1 MSRFSEQV
9 HIDIS
14 GFAPSVIYYDLK
26 LEQKM
31 ADHHHFSFVWQY
43 TNTSIIEPSAQAK
56 AIRDYLGRDVIFTFK
71 SLTGIQLM
79 AKGVINSLESI
90 DLHGSP
96 AGLHVTGISHT
107 IFLDDMRR
115 SRTFMERD
123 LETIVKT
130 VLAEGPGD
138 FYNREAIVPT
148 YEPNLAYMPQYN
160 ETNFDFLKR
169 LAQRYG
175 QWFYSDGMRMQF
187 GQTKPSKV
195 KLINGASLH
204 HFKIQTVL
212 LSHKESLGGYD
223 YNSVSNIKNA
233 SAKTSTGSGD
243 GFATAVGYRQGAVAQ
258 PDLEVGA
265 YTTQA
270 SDSSTLAEM
279 VKLQTNGKDANSIFY
294 SGVSYLP
301 LGIGQKFTI
310 QNKTVEHN
318 LLVVEVNHQS
328 EVHGNYSCAFKAIP
342 ADVAAPHYTD
352 VHAYSKA
359 ETQPAKV
366 TDNNDP
372 DGLGR
377 VKVEFY
383 WAGGNTKSD
392 WMRLIQ
398 PHSGAGKGF
407 YFVPEIDEEVLIGF
421 EGGNAERPYVM
432 GTNYNGSE
440 SSGYNT
446 SGNDQKVIHTRSG
459 TKMIFNDAE
468 GSVFIEDPSGNTWR
482 MDGQGNIE
490 VNAPKDITMNA
501 GGSISMTAGQNI
513 NSSATLNISESAG
526 VDKSTTVG
534 AILNTSVGGDNMLNV
549 LGNFMEH
556 IEGNLESHTKKER
569 QESSVKGIQIN
580 SDDTINKHAKKELQN
595 NSGEKSKSH

>member
-1 MSRFSEQV
+1 MSRFAEQV
-9 HIDIS
+9 HLDIS

-26 LEQKM
+26 LEQIM

-43 TNTSIIEPSAQAK
+43 TNTSIIEPSAQAQ

-96 AGLHVTGISHT
+96 AGLHVKGISHS
-107 IFLDDMRR
+107 IFLDDMKR

-138 FYNREAIVPT
+138 FFNREAIVPT

-175 QWFYSDGMRMQF
+175 QWFYHDGMRMQF
-187 GQTKPSKV
+187 GQLKNSKV

-204 HFKIQTVL
+204 HFKIQTLL
-212 LSHKESLGGYD
+212 LSHKESVGGYD
-223 YNSVSNIKNA
+223 YNSASNIKN
-233 SAKTSTGSGD
+233 SSGKTATGSGD
-243 GFATAVGYRQGAVAQ
+243 GFATAVGYRQGAVRQ

-265 YTTQA
+265 YTAQA
-270 SDSSTLAEM
+270 PNSGTLEEM

-294 SGVSYLP
+294 SGLSYLP

-318 LLVVEVNHQS
+318 LVVIEVTHNS
-328 EVHGNYSCAFKAIP
+328 EVHGNYSCTFKAIP
-342 ADVAAPHYTD
+342 SDVGAPHYTD
-352 VHAYSKA
+352 VHAYAKA
-359 ETQPAKV
+359 ESQPAKV
-366 TDNNDP
+366 IDNNDP

-377 VKVEFY
+377 VKVAFN
-383 WAGGNTKSD
+383 WAGGNMKSD

-398 PHSGAGKGF
+398 PHAGAGKGF
-407 YFVPEIDEEVLIGF
+407 YFIPEIGEEVLVGF
-421 EGGNAERPYVM
+421 EGGSAERPYIL

-468 GSVFIEDPSGNTWR
+468 GSIFIEDPSGNTWK
-482 MDGQGNIE
+482 MDGQGNIS
-490 VNAPKDITMNA
+490 VNAPKNFTLNAGENVNITAGKNVTVSAGENMDNSANKDITQ
-501 GGSISMTAGQNI
+501 TAGHDI
-513 NSSATLNISESAG
+513 NQSAAGDFTESANNKTEIIEQKHIRG
-526 VDKSTTVG
+526 SLESVQHAEEVTVFSTKE
-534 AILNTSVGGDNMLNV
+534 NML
-549 LGNFMEH
+549 
-556 IEGNLESHTKKER
+556 LESSQKTVE
-569 QESSVKGIQIN
+569 VN
-580 SDDTINKHAKKELQN
+580 SA
-595 NSGEKSKSH
+595 EKSSMF

>member
-1 MSRFSEQV
+1 MARFAEQV

-26 LEQKM
+26 LDQKM

-43 TNTSIIEPSAQAK
+43 TGTAIIEPSAQAQ

-107 IFLDDMRR
+107 IFLDDMKR

-130 VLAEGPGD
+130 ILAEGPGD
-138 FYNREAIVPT
+138 FFNREAIVPT
-148 YEPNLAYMPQYN
+148 YDPNLDYMPQYN

-187 GQTKPSKV
+187 GQLKPSKV
-195 KLINGASLH
+195 KLTNGASLH
-204 HFKIQTVL
+204 HFKIQTML

-223 YNSVSNIKNA
+223 YNSASNIKNA
-233 SAKTSTGSGD
+233 SGKTTTGSGD
-243 GFATAVGYRQGAVAQ
+243 GFATAVGYRQGAVRQ
-258 PDLEVGA
+258 PDLDVGA
-265 YTTQA
+265 YTAQA
-270 SDSSTLAEM
+270 PDSSTLEEM

-294 SGVSYLP
+294 SGMSYLP

-310 QNKTVEHN
+310 LNKTVEHN
-318 LLVVEVNHQS
+318 LVVIEVIHHS
-328 EVHGNYSCAFKAIP
+328 EVHGNYSCNFKAIP
-342 ADVAAPHYTD
+342 ADVSAPHYTD
-352 VHAYSKA
+352 VHAYAKA

-366 TDNNDP
+366 IDNNDP
-372 DGLGR
+372 NGLGR
-377 VKVEFY
+377 VKVSFN
-383 WAGGNTKSD
+383 WAGGNIKSD

-398 PHSGAGKGF
+398 PHAGAGKGF
-407 YFVPEIDEEVLIGF
+407 YFIPEIGEEVLVGF
-421 EGGNAERPYVM
+421 EGGSAERPYIL

-440 SSGYNT
+440 SSGYADASN
-446 SGNDQKVIHTRSG
+446 NVKAIHTRSG
-459 TKMIFNDAE
+459 TKIILNDGE
-468 GSVFIEDPSGNTWR
+468 GSVFIEDPSGNTWK

-490 VNAPKDITMNA
+490 VNAPKNFTVNA
-501 GGSISMTAGQNI
+501 GENITFTAGQNI
-513 NSSATLNISESAG
+513 NSTATMNISESAG
-526 VDKSTTVG
+526 VDKTTTVG
-534 AILNTSVGGDNMLNV
+534 MLHQLSVGANYMVNV
-549 LGNFMEH
+549 VGKMIEYVKGN
-556 IEGNLESHTKKER
+556 IESHTDEGR
-569 QESSVKGIQIN
+569 QETGVKGVDTNGEGAIN
-580 SDDTINKHAKKELQN
+580 NHSQKEIQN
-595 NSGEKSKSH
+595 NSSEKTKFH

>member
-14 GFAPSVIYYDLK
+14 GFSPSVIYYDLI

-43 TNTSIIEPSAQAK
+43 TNTSIIEPSDQAK

-96 AGLHVTGISHT
+96 AGLHVRGISHT
-107 IFLDDMRR
+107 IFLDDMKR

-130 VLAEGPGD
+130 ILAEGPGD
-138 FYNREAIVPT
+138 FYNRDAIVPT
-148 YEPNLAYMPQYN
+148 YEPNLAYMSQYN

-204 HFKIQTVL
+204 HFKIQTLL

-223 YNSVSNIKNA
+223 YNSASNIKNA
-233 SAKTSTGSGD
+233 SAKTNTGSGD

-265 YTTQA
+265 YTAQA
-270 SDSSTLAEM
+270 LDSSTMEEM

-294 SGVSYLP
+294 SGISYLP

-318 LLVVEVNHQS
+318 LLVIEVTHHS
-328 EVHGNYSCAFKAIP
+328 EVHGNYNCAFKAIP
-342 ADVAAPHYTD
+342 ADVSAPHYTD
-352 VHAYSKA
+352 VHTYAKA

-366 TDNNDP
+366 IDNNDP
-372 DGLGR
+372 EGLGR
-377 VKVEFY
+377 VQVSFN
-383 WAGGNTKSD
+383 WAGGDTKSD
-392 WMRLIQ
+392 WMRLVQ

-407 YFVPEIDEEVLIGF
+407 YFVPEIDEEVLVGF
-421 EGGNAERPYVM
+421 EGGNAERPYVI

-468 GSVFIEDPSGNTWR
+468 GSVFIEDPSGNTWK

-490 VNAPKDITMNA
+490 VNAPKNFTVNA
-501 GGSISMTAGQNI
+501 GENITFTAGKNVTVSAGENI
-513 NSSATLNISESAG
+513 DNSANKNITQIAGNDINQSATGNLTESAN
-526 VDKSTTVG
+526 DKSEIIEQKHIRSSLESTQYAEKITVYS
-534 AILNTSVGGDNMLNV
+534 TKENML
-549 LGNFMEH
+549 
-556 IEGNLESHTKKER
+556 LESSQKTVE
-569 QESSVKGIQIN
+569 VN
-580 SDDTINKHAKKELQN
+580 SA
-595 NSGEKSKSH
+595 EKSSMF

>member
-9 HIDIS
+9 HLDIS
-14 GFAPSVIYYDLK
+14 GFAPSVIYSDLM

-107 IFLDDMRR
+107 IFLDDMKR
-115 SRTFMERD
+115 SRTFLERD

-138 FYNREAIVPT
+138 FYNREAIAPT

-169 LAQRYG
+169 LSQRYG

-204 HFKIQTVL
+204 HFKIQTL
-212 LSHKESLGGYD
+212 LYSHKESLGGYD
-223 YNSVSNIKNA
+223 YNSASNIKNA
-233 SAKTSTGSGD
+233 SAKTGAGSGD

-265 YTTQA
+265 YTA
-270 SDSSTLAEM
+270 HANDSGTLAEM

-318 LLVVEVNHQS
+318 LLVVEVTHQS
-328 EVHGNYSCAFKAIP
+328 EVHGNYSCTFKAIP

-352 VHAYSKA
+352 VHAYAKA
-359 ETQPAKV
+359 ESQPAKV

-377 VKVEFY
+377 VQVSFN
-383 WAGGNTKSD
+383 WTGGSIKTD
-392 WMRLIQ
+392 WIRLIQ
-398 PHSGAGKGF
+398 PHAGAGKGF
-407 YFVPEIDEEVLIGF
+407 YFVPEIGEEVLIGF

-440 SSGYNT
+440 SSGYSS

-459 TKMIFNDAE
+459 TKMIFNDGE
-468 GSVFIEDPSGNTWR
+468 GSVFIEDPSGNTWL
-482 MDGQGNIE
+482 MDGKGNIS
-490 VNAPKDITMNA
+490 VNAPKNFTLNAGENVNITAGKNVSVSAGENMANSANNDITIVA
-501 GGSISMTAGQNI
+501 GNDIAQTASGE
-513 NSSATLNISESAG
+513 ISE
-526 VDKSTTVG
+526 
-534 AILNTSVGGDNMLNV
+534 
-549 LGNFMEH
+549 
-556 IEGNLESHTKKER
+556 
-569 QESSVKGIQIN
+569 N
-580 SDDTINKHAKKELQN
+580 SDVRNEISSEKTHRQTADFNTVAEKVTIFSEKENMTLQSGKSIEK
-595 NSGEKSKSH
+595 NSAEKTKMF

>member
-1 MSRFSEQV
+1 MRFAEQV

-26 LEQKM
+26 LDQKM

-43 TNTSIIEPSAQAK
+43 TSTAVIDPSAQAQ

-107 IFLDDMRR
+107 IFLDDMKR

-130 VLAEGPGD
+130 ILAEGPGD

-148 YEPNLAYMPQYN
+148 YEPNLDYMPQYN

-187 GQTKPSKV
+187 GQLKPSKV

-204 HFKIQTVL
+204 HFKIQTL
-212 LSHKESLGGYD
+212 LVSHKESLGGYD
-223 YNSVSNIKNA
+223 YNSASNIKNA
-233 SAKTSTGSGD
+233 LAKTATGSGD
-243 GFATAVGYRQGAVAQ
+243 GFASAVGYRQGAVAQ

-265 YTTQA
+265 YTAQA
-270 SDSSTLAEM
+270 PDSSTLEEM

-294 SGVSYLP
+294 SGTSYLP
-301 LGIGQKFTI
+301 LGIGQKFTLE
-310 QNKTVEHN
+310 NKTVEHN
-318 LLVVEVNHQS
+318 LVVIEVTHHS
-328 EVHGNYSCAFKAIP
+328 EVHGNYNCVFKAIP

-352 VHAYSKA
+352 VHAYAKA

-366 TDNNDP
+366 IDNNDP
-372 DGLGR
+372 NGLGR
-377 VKVEFY
+377 VQVSFN
-383 WAGGNTKSD
+383 WAGGNIKSD

-407 YFVPEIDEEVLIGF
+407 YFVPEIGEEVLVGF
-421 EGGNAERPYVM
+421 EGGNAERPYIL

-440 SSGYNT
+440 SSGYADASN
-446 SGNDQKVIHTRSG
+446 NVKAIHTRSG
-459 TKMIFNDAE
+459 TKILLNDGE
-468 GSVFIEDPSGNTWR
+468 GSVFIEDPSGNTWK

-490 VNAPKDITMNA
+490 VNAPKNFTVNA
-501 GGSISMTAGQNI
+501 GENITFTAGQNI
-513 NSSATLNISESAG
+513 NSTATMNIYESAG

-534 AILNTSVGGDNMLNV
+534 AMLNTSVGGDSMMNV
-549 LGNFMEH
+549 VGNFMEH
-556 IEGNLESHTKKER
+556 IEGELHSETKQER
-569 QESSVKGIQIN
+569 KTISEKKIINQSQDTHEFHSEKDIQ
-580 SDDTINKHAKKELQN
+580 S
-595 NSGEKSKSH
+595 NSGEKTKSH

>member
-14 GFAPSVIYYDLK
+14 GFAPSVVYYDLK
-26 LEQKM
+26 LDQKM

-107 IFLDDMRR
+107 IFLDDMKR
-115 SRTFMERD
+115 SRTFLERD

-138 FYNREAIVPT
+138 FYNREAIVPS
-148 YEPNLAYMPQYN
+148 YDPNLAYMPQYN

-169 LAQRYG
+169 LSQRYG
-175 QWFYSDGMRMQF
+175 QWFYHDGMRMQF
-187 GQTKPSKV
+187 GQTKPSKI

-204 HFKIQTVL
+204 HFKIQTLL

-223 YNSVSNIKNA
+223 YNSASNIKNA

-243 GFATAVGYRQGAVAQ
+243 GFANAVGYRQGAVAQ

-265 YTTQA
+265 YTAQA
-270 SDSSTLAEM
+270 PDSSTLEEM

-318 LLVVEVNHQS
+318 LLVTEVTHNS
-328 EVHGNYSCAFKAIP
+328 EVHGNYNCEFKAIP
-342 ADVAAPHYTD
+342 ADVAAPPYTD
-352 VHAYSKA
+352 VHAYAKA

-366 TDNNDP
+366 IDNNDP
-372 DGLGR
+372 EGLGR
-377 VKVEFY
+377 VQVEFY
-383 WAGGNTKSD
+383 WAGGSTKSE

-407 YFVPEIDEEVLIGF
+407 YFIPEVDEEVLVGF

-468 GSVFIEDPSGNTWR
+468 GSVFIEDASGNTWK

-490 VNAPKDITMNA
+490 VNAPKNFTVNA
-501 GGSISMTAGQNI
+501 GENITFTAGQNI
-513 NSSATLNISESAG
+513 NSSATLNIAESAG
-526 VDKSTTVG
+526 ADHLISAG
-534 AILNTSVGGDNMLNV
+534 AMINQIATADYMLMAKNITKIASDNYSADAKDITRNAS
-549 LGNFMEH
+549 GKIEAISAKEH
-556 IEGNLESHTKKER
+556 IQNSKGKIQNL
-569 QESSVKGIQIN
+569 
-580 SDDTINKHAKKELQN
+580 
-595 NSGEKSKSH
+595 SGEKSLNA